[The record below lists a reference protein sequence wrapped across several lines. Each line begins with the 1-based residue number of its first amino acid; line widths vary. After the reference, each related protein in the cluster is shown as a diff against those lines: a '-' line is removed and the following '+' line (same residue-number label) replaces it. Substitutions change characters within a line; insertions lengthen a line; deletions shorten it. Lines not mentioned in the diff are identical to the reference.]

1 MGSYT
6 GVSIDTLVSA
16 ISSTSAANEQD
27 EPSECESITSQLE
40 SSSYSVIKESISS
53 QASLKEIEVIIKLSS
68 WRQNKE
74 GRYGLILKRK
84 NFFCI
89 QQNKNINRLG
99 LKSVIKC
106 LFSFTV
112 AFI

>member
-1 MGSYT
+1 MGNPT

-16 ISSTSAANEQD
+16 IPSTSAANEQY
-27 EPSECESITSQLE
+27 QLK
-40 SSSYSVIKESISS
+40 SSSYSVIKESIRS
-53 QASLKEIEVIIKLSS
+53 QASLKAIEVIIKLSS

-84 NFFCI
+84 KFFCI

-106 LFSFTV
+106 LLSFTV

>member
-1 MGSYT
+1 MGNPT
-6 GVSIDTLVSA
+6 GVSIDTLVST
-16 ISSTSAANEQD
+16 IPSNSAANEQY

-74 GRYGLILKRK
+74 GRYGKILNRK
-84 NFFCI
+84 KFFCI

>member
-1 MGSYT
+1 MGNPT

-16 ISSTSAANEQD
+16 IPSTSAANEQY
-27 EPSECESITSQLE
+27 EPSECESITSQLKTR
-40 SSSYSVIKESISS
+40 SNSVIKESIRA
-53 QASLKEIEVIIKLSS
+53 QASLKEVEVIIKLSS

-74 GRYGLILKRK
+74 NRYGLILKRK
-84 NFFCI
+84 KFFCI
-89 QQNKNINRLG
+89 QQNKNINHLG

>member
-40 SSSYSVIKESISS
+40 SSSYSVIKESIYQFSS
-53 QASLKEIEVIIKLSS
+53 IFERDWSNHQIIIMETK
-68 WRQNKE
+68 
-74 GRYGLILKRK
+74 
-84 NFFCI
+84 
-89 QQNKNINRLG
+89 
-99 LKSVIKC
+99 
-106 LFSFTV
+106 
-112 AFI
+112 

>member
-1 MGSYT
+1 MGNPT

-16 ISSTSAANEQD
+16 IPSTSAANEQY
-27 EPSECESITSQLE
+27 QLK
-40 SSSYSVIKESISS
+40 SSSYSVIKESIRS
-53 QASLKEIEVIIKLSS
+53 QASLKEVEVIIKLSS

-74 GRYGLILKRK
+74 GRYGKILNRK
-84 NFFCI
+84 KFFCI

>member
-1 MGSYT
+1 MGNPT

-16 ISSTSAANEQD
+16 IPSTSAANEQY
-27 EPSECESITSQLE
+27 QLK
-40 SSSYSVIKESISS
+40 SSSYSVIKESIRS
-53 QASLKEIEVIIKLSS
+53 QASLKEVEVIIKLSS

>member
-1 MGSYT
+1 MGNPT

-16 ISSTSAANEQD
+16 IPSTSAANEQY
-27 EPSECESITSQLE
+27 QLK
-40 SSSYSVIKESISS
+40 SSSYSVIKESIRS
-53 QASLKEIEVIIKLSS
+53 QASLKAIEVIIKLSS

>member
-1 MGSYT
+1 MGNPT

-16 ISSTSAANEQD
+16 IPSTSAANGQY
-27 EPSECESITSQLE
+27 QLK
-40 SSSYSVIKESISS
+40 SSSYSVIKESIRS
-53 QASLKEIEVIIKLSS
+53 QASLKAIEVIIKLSS

>member
-74 GRYGLILKRK
+74 GRYGKILNRK
-84 NFFCI
+84 KFFCI
-89 QQNKNINRLG
+89 QQNKNINHLG

>member
-1 MGSYT
+1 MGSPT

-16 ISSTSAANEQD
+16 IPSTSAANEQY

-68 WRQNKE
+68 WRQNKD
-74 GRYGLILKRK
+74 GRYGKILNRK
-84 NFFCI
+84 KFFCI

-99 LKSVIKC
+99 LKYVIKC